1 MYSIKKGCSIVL
13 FICLLVVIFSCITT
27 QESAISGEGKVKET
41 VQTIILKKEPA
52 GISVNPLRVKLGTT
66 IVWFNSDPEPVTIKF
81 IDKLGIAC
89 KVPVNFY
96 ADLFGYYETGPIAQ
110 GGTASIC
117 FIFAG
122 TFTYD
127 VKRIVKND
135 KGEDTEVISQGKII
149 ATEP

>member
-1 MYSIKKGCSIVL
+1 MYLLKKSCFMVL
-13 FICLLVVIFSCITT
+13 FISFLVVTISCITT

-52 GISVNPLRVKLGTT
+52 GISNPSLKVKLGTT
-66 IVWFNSDPEPVTIKF
+66 IVWFNGDPEPITIKF

-117 FIFAG
+117 FIYEG
-122 TFTYD
+122 TYKYD
-127 VKRIVKND
+127 VKRIIKNER
-135 KGEDTEVISQGKII
+135 GESSEEISQGTII
-149 ATEP
+149 SVVP